1 MAVIA
6 YCLMPNH
13 YHFLL
18 RQDGEQPAG
27 SLPQLVFN
35 SYTKAYNKCYGHSG
49 TLFEARYKAKYVNS
63 YPYLLQL
70 CVYIHS
76 NPVKDGLAAEP
87 QDWPYSNYK
96 EWICLR
102 RGALVDHDF
111 VREHFDTPQAYA
123 DLIHDYLRTRKL
135 QEDVTRYLLSLDR

>member
-1 MAVIA
+1 MLQKVRKYSQDLHVAVIA

-49 TLFEARYKAKYVNS
+49 TLFEARYISKV
-63 YPYLLQL
+63 
-70 CVYIHS
+70 C
-76 NPVKDGLAAEP
+76 E
-87 QDWPYSNYK
+87 
-96 EWICLR
+96 
-102 RGALVDHDF
+102 
-111 VREHFDTPQAYA
+111 
-123 DLIHDYLRTRKL
+123 
-135 QEDVTRYLLSLDR
+135 